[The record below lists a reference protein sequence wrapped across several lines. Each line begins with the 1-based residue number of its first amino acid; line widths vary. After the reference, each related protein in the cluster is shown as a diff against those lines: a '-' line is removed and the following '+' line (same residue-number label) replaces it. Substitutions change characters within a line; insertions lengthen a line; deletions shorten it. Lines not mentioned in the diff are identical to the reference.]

1 MQNRQI
7 SIIIVSYNVR
17 PFLINLLESVKR
29 ALSGLSH
36 EIIIIDN
43 ASTDSSVQMLRAR
56 YPEIRL
62 FANKQN
68 RGFAAANNQGLAVAE
83 GNYLVLINPDT
94 LVQEDTF
101 TTLLKFMDAHP
112 SAGAATCKI
121 LNPDGSFSIDS
132 RHSIPSPMTA
142 FWKQI
147 GFSRLFPHSHRFA
160 RYNLTFLNE
169 NEAHRV
175 DALSGSFMFIRA
187 AAVKEVGPLD
197 EDYFMYCEDVD
208 YCYRL
213 GRAGWEIY
221 YLPESPII
229 HYKGES
235 TRKNDYRYVLHFNR
249 SLYLF
254 YTKHFH
260 NKHYFFLKGFI
271 LAGVLIRA
279 VLIYLKQVSSA
290 LFRSLRKQIQSFI
303 RAGMA
308 AGSGHRV
315 LLVCPSGEIEPLIKR
330 MEAGSEIHRQIA
342 GIITSSE
349 NEVGQMIAGKRVV
362 AALDGIAAFLKRNRV
377 DEIIFSAQHISYKKI
392 ISSIQETEMR
402 QKDCRIIPPGSDL
415 IIGKGKVTEFS
426 RT

>member
-1 MQNRQI
+1 MQNKQI

-43 ASTDSSVQMLRAR
+43 ASTDGSVQMLKAR

-62 FANKQN
+62 IANKQN
-68 RGFAAANNQGLAVAE
+68 SGFAAANNQGLAAAI

-160 RYNLTFLNE
+160 RYNLTFLDE
-169 NEAHRV
+169 NEEHRV

-187 AAVKEVGPLD
+187 AAAKEVGPLD

-208 YCYRL
+208 YCYRM

-221 YLPESPII
+221 YLPETPII

-235 TRKNDYRYVLHFNR
+235 TRKNDYRYVLNFNR

-254 YTKHFH
+254 YSKHFQ
-260 NKHYFFLKGFI
+260 KKYFFLFKGFI

-279 VLIYLKQVSSA
+279 VLIYLKQVSLA
-290 LFRSLRKQIQSFI
+290 LFRSLRKQIHSFI
-303 RAGMA
+303 PAGKA
-308 AGSGHRV
+308 AKSGSGV
-315 LLVCPSGEIEPLIKR
+315 LLVCMTGEIEPLIKKL
-330 MEAGSEIHRQIA
+330 EAVSEIQRHIA
-342 GIITSSE
+342 GVVTLAE
-349 NEVGQMIAGKRVV
+349 NEVGQMITGKRVV
-362 AALDGIAAFLKRNRV
+362 ATLDGISAFLTRNRV

-392 ISSIQETEMR
+392 ISSISEPGLR
-402 QKDCRIIPPGSDL
+402 QSECRIIPPGSDL

-426 RT
+426 KS